1 MKTPFI
7 GLFAC
12 VLALSQV
19 AGCGSNPQPKDEFYT
34 SGSREADQRAEQRIA
49 KAEQMQADGGKKDE
63 KANEKA
69 GAKSEKSDV
78 FGKPADDKGG
88 PGSLGEGARK
98 TLFDRLGGQEG
109 ITKIIDDFVPRVL
122 ADPRV
127 NWERKG
133 VTRGGFSLKR
143 NQSVEW
149 QASDENVAKLKKHVG
164 QFLAL
169 ATGGPTTY
177 EGAEMKNVH
186 AGMHIANPEFDAA
199 VGDLKATLDKLR
211 VPTDEQKELLAI
223 IESTRPQVV
232 EQR

>member
-1 MKTPFI
+1 MKTAI
-7 GLFAC
+7 NIFAC
-12 VLALSQV
+12 VVALAIL
-19 AGCGSNPQPKDEFYT
+19 AGCGGDPQPKDDFYT

-63 KANEKA
+63 KANEKD
-69 GAKSEKSDV
+69 EKKAEV
-78 FGKPADDKGG
+78 FGKAADDKAG
-88 PGSLGEGARK
+88 PGQLGEAERK
-98 TLFDRLGGQEG
+98 TLYDRLGGQEG

-133 VTRGGFSLKR
+133 VTRGGWSLNR
-143 NQSVEW
+143 NKSVEW
-149 QASDENVAKLKKHVG
+149 QPSDENVAKLKKHVG

-177 EGAEMKNVH
+177 EGGEMKNVH

-199 VGDLKATLDKLR
+199 VGDLKATLDKLK